1 MSYFRIFPQ
10 EIINQFFDIED
21 FRNIFKPKNVNFLFF
36 FFMDQ
41 VLSVGSICFDK
52 IKFLIFI
59 MWHNLKI
66 NRISI
71 I

>member
-36 FFMDQ
+36 FFFMDQ

-59 MWHNLKI
+59 M
-66 NRISI
+66 
-71 I
+71 

>member
-10 EIINQFFDIED
+10 EIINQFFILKILE
-21 FRNIFKPKNVNFLFF
+21 IFSNQKMSIFYSFF
-36 FFMDQ
+36 FKDQ

-66 NRISI
+66 NKISI

>member
-1 MSYFRIFPQ
+1 MIECFMSYFRIFPQ

-21 FRNIFKPKNVNFLFF
+21 FINIFKPKNVNFLFF

-59 MWHNLKI
+59 M
-66 NRISI
+66 
-71 I
+71 